1 MNKKWNMKGS
11 TVLMGILYLFLVTAV
26 GFTIIYS
33 ISSKE
38 NYLIGAGSRCNYIG
52 EWELETEDGSYH
64 AINLPADIEPDAQ
77 GYVTLVKTLPESIQE
92 AEAFLIYGYRTAVS
106 VYIDGKERAVLDTQN
121 TRIFGRT
128 TPEAMMLVKLC
139 CADAGKEMVIRYQ
152 GAAKDKTLK
161 IRSVLHGTQESIY
174 SFLIRKYMPN
184 FIFVSLIAALG
195 LLLVLVDIVFQTMRG
210 WHSNLGYLGTSALLL
225 AGLQISGN
233 EIRQL
238 FFPNITV
245 LEFLTR
251 LIIILLPIP
260 MALLN
265 NAIQKRRYNKFYLAV
280 CILFLINA
288 AVCVMLQV
296 FDFADMYDMT
306 GIYNGI
312 VILYFVFIVVTMIK
326 DVKNGYGQELRAF
339 FIAIGILIFSGI
351 LSLLFMNLSRSLN
364 QASPAF
370 LYNTGYLFYVA
381 VIGYADVR
389 ELVKRN
395 REREQAIYAN
405 QAKSTFLANMSHEI
419 RTPINGILG
428 MDELIIREC
437 QDKELKEY
445 AYQIQDSG
453 QILLSLVNDILDFS
467 KIESGKMEIIPV
479 EYRMCNML
487 NDLINMIK
495 VRAEKKNLN
504 LQLKI
509 QENIP
514 DGLYGDEVR
523 IRQVVTNL
531 LTNAV
536 KYTSKGQITLEMSG
550 EYVDRDEI
558 ELQVRVADTGKGI
571 KEEDKQKLFT
581 AFERLE
587 EKENR
592 NIEGTGLG
600 LALSQR
606 ILHNMGSKLEFE
618 SVYGKGSVFFFTIRQ
633 GVKDHIPVGDFQKKY
648 KQSLNKRK
656 AYQTSFTAPQARI
669 LAVDDNN
676 VNLTVLTG
684 LLRSTQMQIDTALS
698 GAQCLKMVQEK
709 SYDLILLDHLMPE
722 MDGIEVLQKMQEMGL
737 QLPVIALTAN
747 AISGA
752 KETYLQAGFQDYLSK
767 PLNAKELEDMV
778 RKYLPEELIH
788 ETEKEPE

>member
-1 MNKKWNMKGS
+1 MNKKWNIKGS
-11 TVLMGILYLFLVTAV
+11 TVLMGILYLFLVAAV

-38 NYLIGAGSRCNYIG
+38 NYLIGAGSQCNYIG

-106 VYIDGKERAVLDTQN
+106 VYIDGEERAVLDTRN

-139 CADAGKEMVIRYQ
+139 RADAGKEIVIRYQ
-152 GAAKDKTLK
+152 GAEKDKTLK
-161 IRSVLHGTQESIY
+161 IRSILHGTQESIY
-174 SFLIRKYMPN
+174 SYLIRKYMPN

-251 LIIILLPIP
+251 LIILLLPIP

-288 AVCVMLQV
+288 AVCVVLQV
-296 FDFADMYDMT
+296 FDLADMYDMT

-339 FIAIGILIFSGI
+339 FIAIGILIFSGV
-351 LSLLFMNLSRSLN
+351 LSLLFMNLSRSRN

-479 EYRMCNML
+479 EYRMCTML

-509 QENIP
+509 QETIP

-523 IRQVVTNL
+523 IRQVITNL

-550 EYVDRDEI
+550 EYVGRDEI

-571 KEEDKQKLFT
+571 REEDKQKLFT

-600 LALSQR
+600 LVLSQR

-633 GVKDHIPVGDFQKKY
+633 GVKDNTPVGDFQKKY

-656 AYQTSFTAPQARI
+656 AYQASFTAPQARI

-722 MDGIEVLQKMQEMGL
+722 MDGIEALQRIREMGL

-767 PLNAKELEDMV
+767 PLNAKELEDIV
-778 RKYLPEELIH
+778 RKYLPEELIIG
-788 ETEKEPE
+788 

>member
-1 MNKKWNMKGS
+1 MNKRWNVKGS
-11 TVLMGILYLFLVTAV
+11 TVLMGILYLFLVAAV

-106 VYIDGKERAVLDTQN
+106 VYIDGEERAVLDTRN

-139 CADAGKEMVIRYQ
+139 RADAGKEIVIRYQ
-152 GAAKDKTLK
+152 GAEKDKTLK
-161 IRSVLHGTQESIY
+161 IRSILHGTQESIY
-174 SFLIRKYMPN
+174 SYLIRKYMPN

-251 LIIILLPIP
+251 LIILLLPIP

-265 NAIQKRRYNKFYLAV
+265 NAIQKRRYNKLYLAV

-296 FDFADMYDMT
+296 FDLADMYDMT

-312 VILYFVFIVVTMIK
+312 IILYFVFIVVTMIK

-467 KIESGKMEIIPV
+467 KIESGKMEIILV
-479 EYRMCNML
+479 EYRMCTML

-509 QENIP
+509 QETIP

-523 IRQVVTNL
+523 IRQVITNL

-550 EYVDRDEI
+550 EYVGRDEI
-558 ELQVRVADTGKGI
+558 ELQVRVEDTGKGI
-571 KEEDKQKLFT
+571 REEDKQKLFT

-633 GVKDHIPVGDFQKKY
+633 GVKDITPVGDFQKKY
-648 KQSLNKRK
+648 KQSLDKRK
-656 AYQTSFTAPQARI
+656 AYQASFTAPQARI

-722 MDGIEVLQKMQEMGL
+722 MDGIEVLQKMREMGL

-752 KETYLQAGFQDYLSK
+752 KENYLQAGFQDYLSK

-778 RKYLPEELIH
+778 RKYLPEELIIG
-788 ETEKEPE
+788 

>member
-1 MNKKWNMKGS
+1 MNKRWNVKGS
-11 TVLMGILYLFLVTAV
+11 TVLMGILYLFLVAAV

-106 VYIDGKERAVLDTQN
+106 VYIDGEERAVLDTRN

-139 CADAGKEMVIRYQ
+139 RADAGKEIVIRYQ
-152 GAAKDKTLK
+152 GAEKDKTLK
-161 IRSVLHGTQESIY
+161 IRSILHGTQESIY
-174 SFLIRKYMPN
+174 SYLIRKYMPN

-251 LIIILLPIP
+251 LIILLLPIP

-265 NAIQKRRYNKFYLAV
+265 NAIQKRRYNKLYLAV

-296 FDFADMYDMT
+296 FDLADMYDMT

-312 VILYFVFIVVTMIK
+312 IILYFVFIVVTMIK

-479 EYRMCNML
+479 EYRMCTML

-509 QENIP
+509 QETIP

-523 IRQVVTNL
+523 IRQVITNL

-550 EYVDRDEI
+550 EYVGRDEI
-558 ELQVRVADTGKGI
+558 ELQVRVEDTGKGI
-571 KEEDKQKLFT
+571 REEDKQKLFT

-633 GVKDHIPVGDFQKKY
+633 GVKDITPVGDFQKKY
-648 KQSLNKRK
+648 KQSLDKRK
-656 AYQTSFTAPQARI
+656 AYQASFTAPQARI

-722 MDGIEVLQKMQEMGL
+722 MDGIEVLQKMREMGL

-752 KETYLQAGFQDYLSK
+752 KENYLQAGFQDYLSK

-778 RKYLPEELIH
+778 RKYLPEELIIG
-788 ETEKEPE
+788 

>member
-1 MNKKWNMKGS
+1 MNKRWNVKGS
-11 TVLMGILYLFLVTAV
+11 TVLMGILYLFLVAAV

-106 VYIDGKERAVLDTQN
+106 VYIDGEERAVLDTRN

-139 CADAGKEMVIRYQ
+139 CADAGKEIVIRYQ
-152 GAAKDKTLK
+152 GAEKDKTLK
-161 IRSVLHGTQESIY
+161 IRSILHGTQESIY
-174 SFLIRKYMPN
+174 SYLIRKYMPN

-251 LIIILLPIP
+251 LIILLLPIP

-265 NAIQKRRYNKFYLAV
+265 NAIQKRRYNKLYLAV

-296 FDFADMYDMT
+296 FDLADMYDMT

-312 VILYFVFIVVTMIK
+312 IILYFVFIVVTMIK

-467 KIESGKMEIIPV
+467 KIESGKMEIILV
-479 EYRMCNML
+479 EYRMCTML

-509 QENIP
+509 QETIP

-523 IRQVVTNL
+523 IRQVITNL

-550 EYVDRDEI
+550 EYVGRDEI
-558 ELQVRVADTGKGI
+558 ELQVRVEDTGKGI
-571 KEEDKQKLFT
+571 REEDKQKLFT

-633 GVKDHIPVGDFQKKY
+633 GVKDITPVGDFQKKY
-648 KQSLNKRK
+648 KQSLDKRK
-656 AYQTSFTAPQARI
+656 AYQASFTAPQARI

-722 MDGIEVLQKMQEMGL
+722 MDGIEVLQKMREMGL

-752 KETYLQAGFQDYLSK
+752 KENYLQAGFQDYLSK

-778 RKYLPEELIH
+778 RKYLPEELIIG
-788 ETEKEPE
+788 

>member
-1 MNKKWNMKGS
+1 MNKRWNVKGS
-11 TVLMGILYLFLVTAV
+11 TVLMGILYLFLVAAV

-106 VYIDGKERAVLDTQN
+106 VYIDGEERAVLDTRN

-139 CADAGKEMVIRYQ
+139 CADAGKEIVIRYQ
-152 GAAKDKTLK
+152 GAEKDKTLK
-161 IRSVLHGTQESIY
+161 IRSILHGTQESIY
-174 SFLIRKYMPN
+174 SYLIRKYMPN

-251 LIIILLPIP
+251 LIILLLPIP

-296 FDFADMYDMT
+296 FDLADMYDMT
-306 GIYNGI
+306 GIYTGI
-312 VILYFVFIVVTMIK
+312 VILYFVFIVVAMIK

-479 EYRMCNML
+479 EYRMCTML

-509 QENIP
+509 QETIP

-523 IRQVVTNL
+523 IRQVITNL

-550 EYVDRDEI
+550 EYVGRDEI

-571 KEEDKQKLFT
+571 REEDKQKLFT

-633 GVKDHIPVGDFQKKY
+633 GVKDNTPVGDFQKKY

-656 AYQTSFTAPQARI
+656 AYQASFTAPQARI

-676 VNLTVLTG
+676 VNLTVLVG

-709 SYDLILLDHLMPE
+709 LYDLILLDHLMPE
-722 MDGIEVLQKMQEMGL
+722 MDGIEALQRIREMGL

-767 PLNAKELEDMV
+767 PLNAKELEDIV
-778 RKYLPEELIH
+778 RKYLPEELIIG
-788 ETEKEPE
+788 